1 PAQLK
6 EQLRGRVSDVVS
18 CDLFNR
24 EKGKFLPEKH
34 DREGVYDVVVTSMLL
49 EAVIQD
55 LDTYARVIKRVHGL
69 LRRQGHL
76 MMSGVLGMTYWDMKA
91 GKFNCV
97 TLTKENVEKVMRD
110 AGFMDFEWTIVDRE
124 YFHSVS
130 DYTKSFLVL
139 ARKP

>member
-1 PAQLK
+1 MARIFSTSGRSARIHTLVLRRGRANCAQPRQKPHTSKRARICRPAQLK

-55 LDTYARVIKRVHGL
+55 LDTYARVIKRHSSFFLFLSLSNGRCMRNV
-69 LRRQGHL
+69 
-76 MMSGVLGMTYWDMKA
+76 GMA
-91 GKFNCV
+91 
-97 TLTKENVEKVMRD
+97 
-110 AGFMDFEWTIVDRE
+110 I
-124 YFHSVS
+124 
-130 DYTKSFLVL
+130 
-139 ARKP
+139 